1 MQFLLFICCLWI
13 YIFRTLIIESMIV
26 NMINSSETHGQVA
39 TKDGHISLKKSRVF
53 SSVAILKLILF
64 ILLFI
69 VFYSLDQNKLKEYLF
84 C

>member
-1 MQFLLFICCLWI
+1 
-13 YIFRTLIIESMIV
+13 MIV

-39 TKDGHISLKKSRVF
+39 ITDGHISLKKDRVF